1 MMHADLVDELVLLL
15 GVKVLLHVV
24 LGARAVRHCVVVLD
38 RARETRRTRG
48 RVKGARG
55 AADNFR
61 APVTVV
67 VCLVKPLLA
76 GLYTLFLRCV

>member
-1 MMHADLVDELVLLL
+1 MCADLVDELVLLL

-24 LGARAVRHCVVVLD
+24 LGARAVRHRVVVL
-38 RARETRRTRG
+38 RETRRTRG

-76 GLYTLFLRCV
+76 GLYTLFLRGV